1 MIAHINPPVLQAAS
15 GRGYAGRLEGSIPG
29 YRAGAM
35 LDFGYELPRISI
47 PRTPVNK
54 GKHKA
59 GTFDSPGS
67 LASGLPTLSV
77 SRLLLRLVYVDLTG
91 CHLGW
96 VGNQGS

>member
-1 MIAHINPPVLQAAS
+1 MDFAELRKGEV
-15 GRGYAGRLEGSIPG
+15 RRIP
-29 YRAGAM
+29 
-35 LDFGYELPRISI
+35 I

-67 LASGLPTLSV
+67 LIWLANALSV

-91 CHLGW
+91 CDLGW
-96 VGNQGS
+96 VRKQGS